1 VAQLTDVQDIA
12 LSLRGCMKAVFPPV
26 LAELIG
32 EALKDDPDF
41 KTMARIIGMDPALAA
56 TTLSLVNAPF
66 YGLTMEVVDLER
78 AAVVLG
84 NKEILKLALSVSF
97 HHRLNDRLRGRG
109 KELFDNWSLVIWSAS
124 ASQLLAERLCPEL
137 SNQAYLCTLLKDIS
151 LLTLC
156 SVKPEIIPGYPS
168 EETLL
173 CLRPGQLEQEHTAW
187 GMDHCWLSVEMLKEW
202 DFPLALCPAIAHH
215 HDFHTLE
222 GHDALTQTVILAT
235 KWAEVEHQARTNP
248 GLLIQFKSLLGMI
261 LGVGGEELSRLR
273 SICIEQYKAFSGT
286 FLASNGQFESQVR
299 INEIPLDDLQY
310 LYLMSLDLQNA
321 GGGLNSVA
329 EIMARH
335 LKLSFAVSEWELALL
350 NPLMK
355 GWVHFS
361 FKDGSIVS
369 TRSEVDSLADIP
381 WAIEGASFKLAAS
394 GKTIGKIMVPHRG
407 MGQETRQG
415 MGIYVQLISQSF
427 EHYLRNHAVIE
438 RKALTLDLLPLG
450 VARLDTWGAILDAN
464 EKMLSFLDSPKN
476 PVGRAFWSVLGMTKG
491 LAEDSEWQRFLQDPG
506 VSSYTRVIC
515 PLGPESGMKNVCF
528 YISAHRSEDKEG
540 GVLVMVEDITEI
552 TDLQSEAIKQREY
565 LENLLRSMQDIVL
578 TVDSEGQISFSSSP
592 DSGQL
597 VGRNF
602 FEITSPLGTFTEAW
616 GPSVL
621 RQNVPPHQI
630 SLNPGN
636 GELKPLEIVITPL
649 KSFENSYMIVGR
661 DLSTIIRLEEKIKR
675 QAVFD
680 HLTNVFNRHQFQI
693 FLSREVERS
702 QRDGTMLGVIFFDI
716 DRLKEV
722 NDQYGHA
729 AGDALLKEIGRLLQ
743 KGFRRGMDYPCRF
756 GGDEFVILLTGLT
769 SPQILEAL
777 GERLLLAAR
786 AKFKNMAGL
795 SLGLAIHK
803 EGEAGEEFVRRADH
817 ACYQAKVS
825 GGNRIVWSR

>member
-1 VAQLTDVQDIA
+1 MDQPSGVQDLA

-41 KTMARIIGMDPALAA
+41 KIMARIIGMDPALAA

-66 YGLTMEVVDLER
+66 YGLTMEVIDLER

-97 HHRLNDRLRGRG
+97 HRRLHDRLKGRG

-124 ASQLLAERLCPEL
+124 ASHLLAERLCPEL

-168 EETLL
+168 EEILL
-173 CLRPGQLEQEHTAW
+173 CLRPGQLEQERKAW

-202 DFPLALCPAIAHH
+202 DFPMALCPAIAHH
-215 HDFHTLE
+215 HDFHALE
-222 GHDALTQTVILAT
+222 RHDAFTQTIILAT

-261 LGVGGEELSRLR
+261 LGVSGEELSRLR
-273 SICIEQYKAFSGT
+273 SICIEQYKAFSGV
-286 FLASNGQFESQVR
+286 LVRANGQFQSQIM
-299 INEIPLDDLQY
+299 INEIPLDDLQS

-321 GGGLNSVA
+321 GGGLNNVA

-350 NPLMK
+350 NPLRK

-369 TRSEVDSLADIP
+369 TRSEFDSLADIH
-381 WAIEGASFKLAAS
+381 WMIEGSPFKLVAS
-394 GKTIGKIMVPHRG
+394 GKTIGKIVVPQRG
-407 MGQETRQG
+407 IGQETHQG
-415 MGIYVQLISQSF
+415 VGTYVQLISQSF

-450 VARLDTWGAILDAN
+450 VARLDSWGCILDAN
-464 EKMLSFLDSPKN
+464 GKMLSFLDSREN
-476 PVGRAFWSVLGMTKG
+476 PAGRSFWSILGKTKG
-491 LAEDSEWQRFLQDPG
+491 LAEDSEWQRFLQDQG

-515 PLGPESGMKNVCF
+515 PLGPESGLKNVCF
-528 YISAHRSEDKEG
+528 YISAHKSEDKEG
-540 GVLVMVEDITEI
+540 GVLVLVEDITEI

-578 TVDSEGQISFSSSP
+578 TVDCEGQISFSSAP
-592 DSGQL
+592 ESGQL
-597 VGRNF
+597 IGRNF
-602 FEITSPLGTFTEAW
+602 FEITRPLGTFTEAW
-616 GPSVL
+616 GPGVL
-621 RQNVPPHQI
+621 RQNAPTHQI
-630 SLNPGN
+630 SLDPGT

-661 DLSTIIRLEEKIKR
+661 DLSKIIRLEEKIRR
-675 QAVFD
+675 QALFD
-680 HLTNVFNRHQFQI
+680 HLTNVFNRHQFQV
-693 FLSREVERS
+693 FLTREVERS
-702 QRDGTMLGVIFFDI
+702 QRDGTTLGVIFFDI

-722 NDQYGHA
+722 NDQHGHA
-729 AGDALLKEIGRLLQ
+729 AGDALLKEIGQMLQ
-743 KGFRRGMDYPCRF
+743 KGFRKGMDYPCRF
-756 GGDEFVILLTGLT
+756 GGDEFVVLLTGLT
-769 SPQILEAL
+769 SPQTLETL
-777 GERLLLAAR
+777 GERLLQAAR

-795 SLGLAIHK
+795 SIGLAIHRK
-803 EGEAGEEFVRRADH
+803 GEAGEELVGRADH
-817 ACYQAKVS
+817 ACYQAKVD